1 MEQYG
6 WKSAGGRVMVEQL
19 RGTVKWNTNGGTVT
33 WNSNGERVK
42 VEH

>member
-1 MEQYG
+1 
-6 WKSAGGRVMVEQL
+6 MVEQL

>member
-1 MEQYG
+1 
-6 WKSAGGRVMVEQL
+6 MVEQL
-19 RGTVKWNTNGGTVT
+19 RGTVNWNTNGGTVT

>member
-1 MEQYG
+1 
-6 WKSAGGRVMVEQL
+6 MVEQL
-19 RGTVKWNTNGGTVT
+19 GGTVKWNTNGGTVT

>member
-1 MEQYG
+1 
-6 WKSAGGRVMVEQL
+6 MVEQL
-19 RGTVKWNTNGGTVT
+19 RGTVNWDTNGGTVT

>member
-1 MEQYG
+1 
-6 WKSAGGRVMVEQL
+6 MVEQL

-33 WNSNGERVK
+33 WNSNGQRVK